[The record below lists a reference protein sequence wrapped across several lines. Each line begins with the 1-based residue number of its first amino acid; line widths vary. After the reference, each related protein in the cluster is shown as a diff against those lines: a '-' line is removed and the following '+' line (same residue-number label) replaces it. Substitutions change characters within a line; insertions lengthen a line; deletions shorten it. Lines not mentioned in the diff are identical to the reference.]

1 VVPGQE
7 APVRRTFAVLLAAT
21 AVVSACGGDD
31 GGSEEAT
38 AAPACDPVGEGGG
51 RPVAVTLREFTVSPE
66 PASVAAGEV
75 TFDLRNEGAEPHE
88 LVVVRAASPAELAV
102 VDGRVDEDALPAGAF
117 IGEVESFAAGETCEG
132 TFELTAGRY
141 VLFCNLVEEEDGD
154 AESHFLEGM
163 AATFEAT

>member
-1 VVPGQE
+1 M
-7 APVRRTFAVLLAAT
+7 RRMFALFLAAT
-21 AVVSACGGDD
+21 AVLSACGGDD
-31 GGSEEAT
+31 GSEEVAE
-38 AAPACDPVGEGGG
+38 APACDPVGDGGG
-51 RPVAVTLREFTVSPE
+51 RPVAVTLAEFSVAPE

-75 TFDLRNEGAEPHE
+75 TFDLRNAGAEPHE

-132 TFELTAGRY
+132 TFELTTGRY

-154 AESHFLEGM
+154 VESHFSEGM
-163 AATFEAT
+163 AATLEVR